1 MKQVANKRVLHIA
14 GDIVLIGLLLLAFR
28 FLGGHSWTGAAVLS
42 AVMILLFEIVNGV
55 ALRNWRKDNNH
66 FDD

>member
-28 FLGGHSWTGAAVLS
+28 FLGNHSWTGSAVLS
-42 AVMILLFEIVNGV
+42 AVIVLLFEIVNGV
-55 ALRNWRKDNNH
+55 ALRNWRKANIP
-66 FDD
+66 FEK

>member
-28 FLGGHSWTGAAVLS
+28 FLGDRSWTGAAVLS